1 MLPVEDV
8 IVMLLAPPATRI
20 NTLPGCWGNLTGDPR
35 FTDAGRGDFRLQASS
50 AAINKG
56 TEAKAYGDFQRLY
69 SSSIMIDA
77 NRTPRPQGGRGDV
90 GAFERLYAKPQEYR
104 PAQPDGS

>member
-1 MLPVEDV
+1 MICSLRRQRESTHCPV
-8 IVMLLAPPATRI
+8 A
-20 NTLPGCWGNLTGDPR
+20 WGNLTGDPA

-50 AAINKG
+50 AAVDKG
-56 TEAKAYGDFQRLY
+56 AEAKAYGDFQRLY

-77 NRTPRPQGGRGDV
+77 NHTSRPQAGRWDV
-90 GAFERLYAKPQEYR
+90 GAFERLYAKPQENR